1 MTDNDL
7 DYLADGDF
15 VDFVHVINEVK
26 TLSKANTAGTKQ
38 LSKDMAAYNARQ
50 AETDAAKLQ
59 SAEPAPSAEPSP
71 KVDRAAPVKH
81 IEGKSR
87 PSPSVRDNAPQ
98 KPMNDAQF
106 KEYMRQQ
113 GTPVE

>member
-15 VDFVHVINEVK
+15 VDFVNVINEVK
-26 TLSKANTAGTKQ
+26 AQIKTNTAGNKSFREN
-38 LSKDMAAYNARQ
+38 LSSRDAKQ
-50 AETDAAKLQ
+50 AERDAAKLQ
-59 SAEPAPSAEPSP
+59 PAEPAPPAESPP
-71 KVDRAAPVKH
+71 KVDRAAPIKH
-81 IEGKSR
+81 IEGKSQ